1 MSSSSSRLWL
11 PQLSAAALLL
21 GTLLDTPS
29 GYYTLLRWVCCP
41 VLAYLGLV
49 AHAEDKDNWAG
60 PMAIAALIYN
70 PLFPLAMGHKIWIVV
85 NLGVALF
92 LLASILVLRKMP
104 PNEYS
109 HS

>member
-1 MSSSSSRLWL
+1 
-11 PQLSAAALLL
+11 
-21 GTLLDTPS
+21 
-29 GYYTLLRWVCCP
+29 
-41 VLAYLGLV
+41 
-49 AHAEDKDNWAG
+49 
-60 PMAIAALIYN
+60 MAIAALIYN